1 ETAGP
6 MDKGSCKASQ
16 FCRLISISIF
26 RSNMRASG
34 ELNGAGVF
42 EGIGQVAGF
51 ARVILHGSLPNGI
64 ASRFFASSTE

>member
-1 ETAGP
+1 
-6 MDKGSCKASQ
+6 
-16 FCRLISISIF
+16 
-26 RSNMRASG
+26 MRASG